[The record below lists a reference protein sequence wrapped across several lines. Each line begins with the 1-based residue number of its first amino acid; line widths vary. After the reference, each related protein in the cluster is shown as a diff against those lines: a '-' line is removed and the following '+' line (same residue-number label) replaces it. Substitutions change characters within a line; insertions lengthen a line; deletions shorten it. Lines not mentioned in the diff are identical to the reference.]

1 MFLGLVIVALLI
13 FVYGTLAVKL
23 GRWSITMPMIFMT
36 AGFLLGPGCA
46 GLLPISLEAE
56 GMKTLTEVTLAVL
69 LFADAS
75 TLDLRQ
81 LRHDPG
87 LPARLLGVGMPLT
100 MLLGTA
106 LFFGLLPNEGIAFA
120 ALLAIILAPT
130 DAALGLPIFND
141 PKVPVRIRRAL
152 NVESGLN
159 DGIATPFVLLFLS
172 LATASEAHAAHDGW
186 LLKALLEIFLALLA
200 GLLVGAG
207 GGWLLTK
214 TAARGWSSGISQ
226 QIAIFGLALAAFFGS
241 LMIDGNG
248 FIAAFSGGIIFSAAT
263 GSRFSEPAEFT
274 ENTGAMLSLLV
285 WGIFGGLAVPKAIFH
300 AGDWRPFACAVLS
313 LTAVR
318 MLPVALAMSRT
329 GLRTD
334 TIALMGWFGPRGL
347 ASVVFTLLAFMTL
360 REAGRPIELLVST
373 ATWTIMLS
381 VLTHGLSAK
390 PLSAWYARR
399 LAKAGA
405 PLPELQELPELR
417 ERLNILRG
425 SHKR

>member
-1 MFLGLVIVALLI
+1 MFLGMAIVAVLI
-13 FVYGTLAVKL
+13 FVYGTFAVRL
-23 GRWSITMPMIFMT
+23 GRWSVTMPMIFMT
-36 AGFLLGPGCA
+36 AGFLFGPGGA
-46 GLLPISLEAE
+46 NLLPISFEAE

-87 LPARLLGVGMPLT
+87 LPVRLLGIGMPLT

-106 LFFGLLPNEGIAFA
+106 VFFGLLPNEGIAFA
-120 ALLAIILAPT
+120 ALLAIIMAPT

-172 LATASEAHAAHDGW
+172 LAIAGEAHAHNGW
-186 LLKALLEIFLALLA
+186 LAKALLEIVFALLTGA
-200 GLLVGAG
+200 CVGVG
-207 GGWLLTK
+207 GGWLLSK
-214 TAARGWSSGISQ
+214 TAERGWSSGISQ
-226 QIAIFGLALAAFFGS
+226 QIAIFGLALSAFFGS

-263 GSRFSEPAEFT
+263 GNRFSEPAEFT
-274 ENTGAMLSLLV
+274 ENAGALLSLLV
-285 WGIFGGLAVPKAIFH
+285 WGIFGGLAVPKAIFN
-300 AGDWRPFACAVLS
+300 AGDWRPLACAVLS

-318 MLPVALAMSRT
+318 MLPVSLAMRRT
-329 GLRTD
+329 GLRSD

-347 ASVVFTLLAFMTL
+347 ASVVFTLLAFMAL
-360 REAGRPIELLVST
+360 KEAGRPIDLLVST

-381 VLTHGLSAK
+381 VLAHGLSAK